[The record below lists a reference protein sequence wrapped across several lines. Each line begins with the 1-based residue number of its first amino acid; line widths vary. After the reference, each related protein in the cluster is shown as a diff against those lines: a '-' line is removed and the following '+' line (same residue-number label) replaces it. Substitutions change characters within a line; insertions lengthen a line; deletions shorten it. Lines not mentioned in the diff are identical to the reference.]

1 MSEISIYD
9 IVPTPKLADKLIGTS
24 VGGTIPDVTYNFTLE
39 ELLQLFIPNIPA
51 NTLQGV
57 LDYGNTATQDINLTG
72 TINTTDLNVL
82 ATANILDSV
91 LTGETHIEGELFDR
105 LDSKGTA
112 GQVLTSTGSGVEW
125 YTIPTVIPTLQQVLQ
140 SGNTSNIS
148 IILTANITAVTAT
161 ASNVVSNTSLSVNG
175 TLKDGTSSAGGVDQI
190 LSSTGSGVKWV
201 DMPVY
206 NAVSPLLYN
215 SVTKTFSIQVANSSQ
230 GGYLSSA
237 DWINFDGKQD
247 AIILTTSGTSGA
259 ATFVGNTLN
268 IPVYSPDLSG
278 YVPTSRTL
286 TINGVTYDLSA
297 NRSWTI
303 AAGVAS
309 VTATSPLASSGGA
322 NPNITIQVANATQ
335 DGYLSSTDWNT
346 FNSKGSGTLS
356 SVGVSMPSAFN
367 VANSPLT
374 ANGTIAITGA
384 GTTAQYVRGDGTL
397 ATFPT
402 IASEAQRLVTEVYNN
417 SGATLTKGTVV
428 YVNGGQGN
436 LPTIAKAIATGDS
449 TSAQTYGVVQNDIT
463 NMNNGYVVVIG
474 SLQDIDTQAY
484 ANGTQLYLSPTVAG
498 AWTSVKQYAPAHL
511 VYVGIVIRSHPT
523 QGVVE
528 IRIQNGFEMDELH
541 NVFAQNPNNNAILQ
555 YKTSTSLWTSVD
567 GTTTNIAEGTNL
579 YYTDARARGAISLTT
594 TGTSGAATYNNTTGV
609 FNIPQYQSVITNP
622 VTGTGVA
629 GQVTFWNGTSSVTG
643 DSGLIWDNTNKI
655 LTART
660 STNGTNIIQIQSSGG
675 TYTHSLGVTSVGY
688 DLFISSARSA
698 NFNLGQVG
706 DDFQITKAGVNA
718 WRFGGNGG
726 TGNAIIPS
734 ISTSN
739 IYAGHLGYFGFYTA
753 GSTLNMEV
761 MGMINRTDNNN
772 YGVGLFYKTAGT
784 LTQGI
789 GLRNNGNVL
798 INTTTDAGFRLDVN
812 GTGRFIG
819 QLTANS
825 FVPTSST
832 IPTNGMYL
840 SGTNTLGFAT
850 NGTLDMVI
858 NEAGSVGIGT
868 SSLTGY
874 SLRVSKNITG
884 ATTAYGVMS
893 DGVIQSD
900 VTASV
905 RMFNSNP
912 STLAASFTL
921 TNLNHYIAQ
930 QGAIGAGSTITN
942 QFGFLA
948 DSTLIGATNNYG
960 FFGNIPN
967 GTNRFNLYMGGS
979 ANNFLA
985 GSLGIG
991 SLSLTAYNLRVS
1003 KTITGGTSS
1012 FAIVQEGSVQS
1023 DVTSSSQSYTSI
1035 LNTQASSFT
1044 LSNYSH
1050 YLAQQGTIGAGSSIT
1065 TQNGFYVISNLTGAT
1080 FNYGFRG
1087 GIPSGTNRWNLYME
1101 GTADNY
1107 MAGSLGIGATSLTG
1121 FNLLIQKD
1129 ITGATSSFGIHQT
1142 CVVRSAVTS
1151 AAYVNSTNIQ
1161 VENVAFTLPILVHY
1175 RAAQNTFGA
1184 SATVTNQYGFSAEST
1199 LTGATNNYGFY
1210 GGIAAATNR
1219 WNLYM
1224 AGTANNYLEGNLWI
1238 GTTSSPDSTLRVRK
1252 TLTGLTTMYG
1262 IRSDGAFQSD
1272 VTSSATNFASFA
1284 NTAAASFT
1292 LSGFTHYSAQQGTIG
1307 AGSSIANQ
1315 YGFLVT
1321 SNLTSATNNFG
1332 FFGNIPSGTNRWN
1345 IYMQGTAQN
1354 YLAGA
1359 LSIGVTTADAS
1370 ALLQIDSTTKGFL
1383 PPRMT
1388 AAQRAAIATPAT
1400 GLIVYQTDGVEGLW
1414 LRTSTGWVELTV
1426 V

>member
-1 MSEISIYD
+1 MAINFNAQFIVNEKTATRVLRLTDTSTGFTLAKGNFSVTFPDGSQVLHTDFISPDISAPGGSVDIALITDIDNTVLTGTYVINFVALDATPTEYTLQRSLDFNWEKPIKNITNESDVVIPTIKFLDSTPYETSGNFTGTLTRNFYTTTPSTSEVGVI
-9 IVPTPKLADKLIGTS
+9 TKTS
-24 VGGTIPDVTYNFTLE
+24 VGDVLIPSNASKYYEGIYLVKSDISVAYTHSSLSWLTVLYTD
-39 ELLQLFIPNIPA
+39 LLQETYDIREAPTQLELV
-51 NTLQGV
+51 TLMNE
-57 LDYGNTATQDINLTG
+57 Y
-72 TINTTDLNVL
+72 
-82 ATANILDSV
+82 
-91 LTGETHIEGELFDR
+91 
-105 LDSKGTA
+105 K
-112 GQVLTSTGSGVEW
+112 
-125 YTIPTVIPTLQQVLQ
+125 
-140 SGNTSNIS
+140 
-148 IILTANITAVTAT
+148 
-161 ASNVVSNTSLSVNG
+161 
-175 TLKDGTSSAGGVDQI
+175 DQI
-190 LSSTGSGVKWV
+190 E
-201 DMPVY
+201 VY
-206 NAVSPLLYN
+206 
-215 SVTKTFSIQVANSSQ
+215 KTTNPAQ
-230 GGYLSSA
+230 YE
-237 DWINFDGKQD
+237 
-247 AIILTTSGTSGA
+247 IL
-259 ATFVGNTLN
+259 NEE
-268 IPVYSPDLSG
+268 
-278 YVPTSRTL
+278 
-286 TINGVTYDLSA
+286 YDLV
-297 NRSWTI
+297 I
-303 AAGVAS
+303 ALYS
-309 VTATSPLASSGGA
+309 HILARY
-322 NPNITIQVANATQ
+322 
-335 DGYLSSTDWNT
+335 D
-346 FNSKGSGTLS
+346 SGTLA
-356 SVGVSMPSAFN
+356 GCKPILDQLLGLLPPTEPYTYKATQMLPFTFNAIGGAFWG
-367 VANSPLT
+367 S
-374 ANGTIAITGA
+374 ITGTLSNQTDLQA
-384 GTTAQYVRGDGTL
+384 ALDAKFDDPTGTTAQYIDGTGAL
-397 ATFPT
+397 QTFPVAGT
-402 IASEAQRLVTEVYNN
+402 AGTLIRLVRNTT
-417 SGATLTKGTVV
+417 GATLTKGTVV
-428 YVNGGQGN
+428 YISGATGN
-436 LPTIAKAIATGDS
+436 KPTVSKAIATSDS
-449 TSAQTYGVVQNDIT
+449 TSAQTFGLVQVDIPD
-463 NMNNGYVVVIG
+463 NSNGYIVCQGDLVG
-474 SLQDIDTQAY
+474 LDTQSFTE
-484 ANGTQLYLSPTVAG
+484 GTQLYLSSTTAG
-498 AWTSVKQYAPAHL
+498 TYTSTKQYAPAHL
-511 VYVGIVIRSHPT
+511 VYIGIITRSHPT
-523 QGVVE
+523 QGQIEVK
-528 IRIQNGFEMDELH
+528 IQNGYEMDELH
-541 NVFAQNPNNNAILQ
+541 NVAAQTPSNNDALF
-555 YKTSTSLWTSVD
+555 YETATSLWKNKSISAVLGYTPEQPLTFSSPLSRSTNTISIPAATSSANGYLTSTD
-567 GTTTNIAEGTNL
+567 WSTFNEKQAALSGTGFVKISGSTISYDNSTYQPLLTNPVIG
-579 YYTDARARGAISLTT
+579 
-594 TGTSGAATYNNTTGV
+594 TGTS
-609 FNIPQYQSVITNP
+609 
-622 VTGTGVA
+622 
-629 GQVTFWNGTSSVTG
+629 GQVTFWNGTNSVTG

-812 GTGRFIG
+812 GTGRFSG

-1388 AAQRAAIATPAT
+1388 AAQRAAISTPAE
-1400 GLIVYQTDGVEGLW
+1400 GLIVYQTDGTIGLYVYANATW
-1414 LRTSTGWVELTV
+1414 RTLAMV
-1426 V
+1426 